1 MYTLP
6 TVEPSG
12 KSSLVRTTLRDI
24 LTPGVIGVPIGATMG
39 KALACMREARISSA
53 VATSRGKPAGILTE
67 RGVIAAL
74 AEYGPALLSRKVKE
88 LMSSPVLTAPEH
100 MPIHQAFSML
110 LEQGIRHLVVV
121 DAKGKALGMV
131 TQTNMVQNLGVEYF
145 VEVKRVSQI
154 MAREVASL
162 SAADNLQNALE
173 LMARGPYSC
182 VVALECGEPAGIFT
196 ERDMVAAVADGR
208 ELASTALG
216 EVMSRPVLTISGET
230 PVHQAS
236 ALMREKRVR
245 RLLVVGADGRT
256 EGLLTQSD
264 IVKGME
270 ARYVEMLKEVIREKD
285 QLLREA
291 VAEAAKKSS
300 YLDTIL
306 NASVELGIAATEGD
320 VLAFVNHA
328 AQGILGA
335 GEAGAI
341 GADILE
347 FHKKIGVPVSR
358 VRRALTQVKRGN
370 SHRFSAVID
379 NGASNRFITAKVSG
393 IWGGEGKPSGY
404 VLMVRDVT
412 ERRMAE
418 DTIKHMAYHDALTGL
433 PNRFLLEDRLEQ
445 GLALA
450 KRRGSLLGVML
461 LDLDGFKAVND
472 SLGHDVGDML
482 LKMVAGNIG
491 GLLRKSDTLGRMGGD
506 EFLIILPEVKT
517 PEGVT
522 AVARKVLKAV
532 CETRV
537 LSGVRVNVSTSIG
550 LSLYPWDGA
559 DSRSLIQKADAA
571 MYKAKEAGRNT
582 YRCAGDSLPPQD
594 ALMIEQP

>member
-1 MYTLP
+1 M
-6 TVEPSG
+6 
-12 KSSLVRTTLRDI
+12 RTTLRDI
-24 LTPGVIGVPIGATMG
+24 LTPGVIGVPVGAAMEE
-39 KALACMREARISSA
+39 ALACMRKGRISSA
-53 VATSRGKPAGILTE
+53 VALSRGKPAGILTE

-74 AEYGPALLSRKVKE
+74 AEHGPSLLSRKVRE
-88 LMSSPVLTAPEH
+88 LMSCPVLTAPEH

-121 DAKGKALGMV
+121 DAKGRALGMV

-154 MAREVASL
+154 MARMVACL
-162 SAADNLQNALE
+162 SAADNLQNVLE

-182 VVALECGEPAGIFT
+182 IVALECNQPAGIFT
-196 ERDMVAAVADGR
+196 ERDMVAVVADGWK
-208 ELASTALG
+208 LADTSLG
-216 EVMSRPVLTISGET
+216 EVMSRPVLTVSSDT

-236 ALMREKRVR
+236 AIMRENKVR
-245 RLLVVGADGRT
+245 RLLVVGSDGST
-256 EGLLTQSD
+256 EGLVTQSD

-291 VAEAAKKSS
+291 VEEAAKKTC

-306 NASVELGIAATEGD
+306 NASMELGIAATEGD

-335 GEAGAI
+335 GEAGSI
-341 GADILE
+341 GSDILE
-347 FHKKIGVPVSR
+347 FHKRIGVPVSR
-358 VRRALTQVKRGN
+358 VRRGLSQVKKGN

-379 NGASNRFITAKVSG
+379 NGASNRFINAKVSG
-393 IWGGEGKPSGY
+393 IWGSEGKPSGY

-450 KRRGSLLGVML
+450 SRRGSLLAVML

-550 LSLYPWDGA
+550 LALYPWDGA
-559 DSRSLIQKADAA
+559 DPRVLIQKADAA

-582 YRCAGDSLPPQD
+582 YCLAGEHLSLKDEMAFKHP
-594 ALMIEQP
+594 